1 MNKENLTWEIT
12 PQEKR
17 ERTEKVRLL
26 WFGVVLSFFCYIM
39 IEVLGRS
46 RSKEEF
52 IVSLYTAIF
61 IIASV
66 IVWFS
71 IAFILNKR
79 IPYPKISYYLD
90 SQGITIIK
98 GNKKKHFLWKDFE
111 CFYIYTIVRS
121 ELNQRTKKSKIES
134 FLERAEDRR
143 AAQIG
148 KDLVA
153 KIKEVEEMRRK
164 IMGEI
169 FYLKKKQSGFLSKFY
184 KTFVVLYSEPDNWQE
199 VLDFIKKY
207 LSQKT
212 MGQFT
217 DSGLVFYE
225 FR

>member
-17 ERTEKVRLL
+17 EKTEKVRLL
-26 WFGVVLSFFCYIM
+26 WFGVVLSFVCSII

-66 IVWFS
+66 IFGFL

-111 CFYIYTIVRS
+111 CFYLYTIVRS

-134 FLERAEDRR
+134 FLEMLEDKKT
-143 AAQIG
+143 AKIG

-153 KIKEVEEMRRK
+153 KLIEGEEVRRK

-184 KTFVVLYSEPDNWQE
+184 KTFVVVYSEPDNWQE
-199 VLDFIKKY
+199 VLNFLKKY
-207 LSQKT
+207 LPQKPI
-212 MGQFT
+212 GPFT
-217 DSGLVFYE
+217 DAGLVFYE

>member
-12 PQEKR
+12 PQEQR
-17 ERTEKVRLL
+17 ERTEEVRLL
-26 WFGVVLSFFCYIM
+26 WFGVVLFFVCSII
-39 IEVLGRS
+39 IEFLRRP

-52 IVSLYTAIF
+52 IISLYTAIF
-61 IIASV
+61 IIASL
-66 IVWFS
+66 IVGFL

-134 FLERAEDRR
+134 FLEMLESKRKAKFRKEL
-143 AAQIG
+143 AA
-148 KDLVA
+148 KL
-153 KIKEVEEMRRK
+153 KEAEEMSRK
-164 IMGEI
+164 IRGEI
-169 FYLKKKQSGFLSKFY
+169 FYLKKKQSGFFSKFY
-184 KTFVVLYSEPDNWQE
+184 KTFVVLYSEPHNWQE

-207 LSQKT
+207 LPQKT